1 MSDMI
6 DMYRDMKEHRRELR
20 AALGM
25 PCPNCRS
32 KQPRREPTILL
43 PQQRCKVDGYRDPR
57 PEMLVR
63 EWNARLNHEAGGA
76 TPATKQEQANG

>member
-6 DMYRDMKEHRRELR
+6 DMYRDMKEHRREMR
-20 AALGM
+20 DALGVS
-25 PCPNCRS
+25 CPHCRI

-57 PEMLVR
+57 PEMLVS
-63 EWNARLNHEAGGA
+63 EWNAAHPRRA
-76 TPATKQEQANG
+76 